1 MDEAGVLLLC
11 PCSDQ
16 MAPKLSCHHQAR
28 APVTSWHLMRT
39 APLLCL
45 QEHLHVNLTPGRYRT
60 HTVHDHEVTI
70 QKGPLSSAAFENHSS
85 SVRQGQGRGLQ
96 GSKFSWKR
104 IWNHR
109 NLRMRTQVYRA
120 DPCV

>member
-60 HTVHDHEVTI
+60 HTVHDHGVTI
-70 QKGPLSSAAFENHSS
+70 QKGPLSSAACENHSS